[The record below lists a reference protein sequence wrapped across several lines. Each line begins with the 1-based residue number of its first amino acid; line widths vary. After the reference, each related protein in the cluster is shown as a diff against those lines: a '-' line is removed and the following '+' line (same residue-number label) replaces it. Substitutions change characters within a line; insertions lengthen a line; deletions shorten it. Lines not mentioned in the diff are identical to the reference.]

1 MPDRLRPLW
10 DFDDLDSTQRRLRAQ
25 LDEEE
30 TPAGRGEVLTQL
42 ARVEGLRGRFEEG
55 ERLIEDAVPLT
66 EQSEIVRA
74 RVDLER
80 GRLRRSSGRPTEAFP
95 LFVSSFQLAVDAGE
109 LFVAADAAHMAALVA
124 SDDGGFVDWTERGI
138 ALVQEAEPAD
148 RYWLGPLLNNLG
160 WHHYEAG
167 DYERARDTFELALAE
182 RERQPENKTGVELA
196 QYALAKA
203 LRAIGRPEQGAPL
216 LESALASA
224 AADGRDDGWLEE
236 ELAETYAVLGHE
248 GEARERAHRA
258 LDLLPDADP
267 EFEADGIR
275 ATRLRELAGQR

>member
-10 DFDDLDSTQRRLRAQ
+10 NFDDLDSTQRRLRAQ

-95 LFVSSFQLAVDAGE
+95 LFVSSFQ
-109 LFVAADAAHMAALVA
+109 
-124 SDDGGFVDWTERGI
+124 
-138 ALVQEAEPAD
+138 
-148 RYWLGPLLNNLG
+148 
-160 WHHYEAG
+160 
-167 DYERARDTFELALAE
+167 
-182 RERQPENKTGVELA
+182 
-196 QYALAKA
+196 
-203 LRAIGRPEQGAPL
+203 
-216 LESALASA
+216 
-224 AADGRDDGWLEE
+224 
-236 ELAETYAVLGHE
+236 
-248 GEARERAHRA
+248 
-258 LDLLPDADP
+258 
-267 EFEADGIR
+267 
-275 ATRLRELAGQR
+275 